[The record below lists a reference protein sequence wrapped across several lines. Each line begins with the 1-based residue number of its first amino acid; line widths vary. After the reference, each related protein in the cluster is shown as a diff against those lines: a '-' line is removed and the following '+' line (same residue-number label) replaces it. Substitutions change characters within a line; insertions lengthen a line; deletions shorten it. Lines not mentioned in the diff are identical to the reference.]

1 MIEQAE
7 AFSKI
12 ETVMIFGE
20 LVGRHVIVSS
30 MHRYHWELRKTSQA
44 PRCICNCALTP
55 GATKLGCQTT
65 TKVPIA

>member
-30 MHRYHWELRKTSQA
+30 MHRYHWELRKTSTSPALHLQL
-44 PRCICNCALTP
+44 CAP
-55 GATKLGCQTT
+55 GATKLGSQTT